1 VYCQIKVTDI
11 TGKEWVGVK
20 IPTTKDYLN
29 EDDFLSFTK
38 ILENFTDMNHLSIT
52 RNQSTL
58 YFNPKNLTCV
68 EIVVKDE

>member
-11 TGKEWVGVK
+11 TGKEWVGDKQQV
-20 IPTTKDYLN
+20 TKDYLN

-58 YFNPKNLTCV
+58 YFNPKNLICAEVVV
-68 EIVVKDE
+68 EDE